1 MFLKSG
7 GNSAFS
13 FLVLEKLLGMWY
25 SITDGRAVGQEGIN
39 VSQIP
44 FFTVLAP
51 MAGYTDSP
59 MRRLCQKLGCT
70 FSVSEMISAK
80 AMCYGDAKTG
90 KLARITEGEG
100 PVSIQLFGHDPKEM
114 AECAVMVAEASFNGV
129 SFHRP
134 PVAVDINM
142 GCPVKKI
149 VSCGD
154 GSALMRD
161 VHLAAEIVKATSRAL
176 EGYKLPLTVK
186 IRAGWDSDS
195 INAPEFAKALCD
207 AGASAIAVHCRTRAQ
222 MYGPGADI
230 SVIKRVKDAVPSGV
244 TVIGNGDV
252 NSPETALKMR
262 DMTGCDGVMIGR
274 AALGNPW
281 IFKKIRCA
289 LSEEPFT
296 PPSDEERIDT
306 ALSLIRDIISEKGE
320 ERGIRESRG
329 RAAHFIKGMRQS
341 AVTRD
346 RMNHAAT
353 YSEAEKILREM
364 LCHPAIKETT

>member
-1 MFLKSG
+1 
-7 GNSAFS
+7 
-13 FLVLEKLLGMWY
+13 MWY
-25 SITDGRAVGQEGIN
+25 SITDGKAVGQEGIN

-59 MRRLCQKLGCT
+59 MRRLCQRLGCT

-90 KLARITEGEG
+90 ELAKITAGEG

-114 AECAVMVAEASFNGV
+114 AECAIMVAEDSFNGA
-129 SFHRP
+129 SFHHP

-154 GSALMRD
+154 GAALMKD
-161 VHLAAEIVKATSRAL
+161 VRLASEIVRITSRAL
-176 EGYKLPLTVK
+176 EKYKLPLTVK

-195 INAPEFAKALCD
+195 INAPEFAKALVD

-230 SVIKRVKDAVPSGV
+230 TVIERVKRAVPDGV
-244 TVIGNGDV
+244 AVIGNGDV
-252 NSPETALKMR
+252 NSPKAAIKMR

-274 AALGNPW
+274 AALGDPW

-289 LSEEPFT
+289 LSGKNFIF
-296 PPSDEERIDT
+296 PSDEERIDT
-306 ALSLIRDIISEKGE
+306 ALLLIKDIISEKGE
-320 ERGIRESRG
+320 ARGIRESRG

-341 AVTRD
+341 AITRD
-346 RMNHAAT
+346 RMNHATT
-353 YSEAEKILREM
+353 YSEAEMIMRDMLR
-364 LCHPAIKETT
+364 HPAVKETTS